1 MLEADLGAPRK
12 QLHTAKRVFDRLVDE
27 RGYEGSYSTVRRF
40 VLDWRQARS
49 AGGGEGYL
57 ELEWPAGTCQADY
70 GNFRAVIAGEELDL
84 KLLAA
89 TLPRSNDRQCVAA
102 RSQASECMCA
112 GLAEIFERWG
122 RAPRVMVL
130 DNATEAGRMVRGE
143 VTESRL
149 FSQFRAR
156 YRFEARYCNPYS
168 GNEKGS
174 VENAVGFLR
183 RNLLVP
189 VPSFGSME
197 ELNRYLAAGC
207 AGLNAASRARD
218 GRPAPEALA
227 DDLVEMRALPG
238 VPFDAV
244 RWVPAKADK
253 LGYVTAAGR
262 EYVAGPAWHDRRLLG
277 GLRAGTVE
285 ILADRGRRV
294 AVLPRAFGEGPAV
307 RNPASLV
314 PALVA
319 RPRTFG
325 ESTIRRDMPA
335 GLVDVLARRIAA
347 GGAAAAGGA
356 DLAVYDGFL
365 KVGRSPMAAS
375 EELARRVVE
384 AGRSCSLT
392 GAVLEEWSRLGTP
405 KQVEY
410 LAGYLEAERASRE
423 SSKRAT
429 LLRRC
434 ALPAPKTFDGYD
446 WSAVS
451 WPEGMGR
458 EDLLS
463 LGFLGRRED
472 LVLMGDVGT
481 GKTHMASA
489 LCALACERRLE
500 AEEGPRRGQAR
511 PGGRA
516 DRPRPPA
523 RHRRA
528 RVPAAGRRRR
538 QAGLPGLRR
547 RLRGPVGGDCDEP
560 RVQQVG
566 LGLRR
571 RPDGGRRHRPHSP
584 PRQARPVPRRVL
596 PRAARPDAGGVGA
609 QKACAPEV
617 RTLLN
622 SR

>member
-1 MLEADLGAPRK
+1 MTVPLDVRNDIRSMDADGVPRAEIAKRLRVSRNTVAKYAGMEDMSPEPPLPERRRRPALEGHETWVESVLEADLGAPRK
-12 QLHTAKRVFDRLVDE
+12 QRRTAKRVFDRLVDE

-49 AGGGEGYL
+49 AGGGESYL

-102 RSQASECMCA
+102 RSHASECMCA

-149 FSQFRAR
+149 FSQCRAH

-174 VENAVGFLR
+174 VENAVGFLQC
-183 RNLLVP
+183 NLLVP
-189 VPSFGSME
+189 VPSFGSMK

-218 GRPAPEALA
+218 GRPAPEA
-227 DDLVEMRALPG
+227 LVEMRALPG

-262 EYVAGPAWHDRRLLG
+262 EYVAGPAWHDRGLLG

-294 AVLPRAFGEGPAV
+294 AVLPRAFDEGPAV

-335 GLVDVLARRIAA
+335 GLVDGIDRMDAA
-347 GGAAAAGGA
+347 GRRRTLRAIGRASGAAAAGGA

-365 KVGRSPMAAS
+365 K
-375 EELARRVVE
+375 
-384 AGRSCSLT
+384 
-392 GAVLEEWSRLGTP
+392 GAV
-405 KQVEY
+405 
-410 LAGYLEAERASRE
+410 A
-423 SSKRAT
+423 
-429 LLRRC
+429 
-434 ALPAPKTFDGYD
+434 DG
-446 WSAVS
+446 
-451 WPEGMGR
+451 R
-458 EDLLS
+458 
-463 LGFLGRRED
+463 
-472 LVLMGDVGT
+472 
-481 GKTHMASA
+481 
-489 LCALACERRLE
+489 
-500 AEEGPRRGQAR
+500 
-511 PGGRA
+511 
-516 DRPRPPA
+516 
-523 RHRRA
+523 
-528 RVPAAGRRRR
+528 
-538 QAGLPGLRR
+538 
-547 RLRGPVGGDCDEP
+547 
-560 RVQQVG
+560 
-566 LGLRR
+566 
-571 RPDGGRRHRPHSP
+571 
-584 PRQARPVPRRVL
+584 
-596 PRAARPDAGGVGA
+596 
-609 QKACAPEV
+609 
-617 RTLLN
+617 
-622 SR
+622 